1 MATALP
7 TMAVSLVYILWDA
20 CRRALKRQAPPR
32 PTQPTKGDEQVE
44 QRLAYLT
51 ICAKPLPRR
60 R

>member
-20 CRRALKRQAPPR
+20 CRRALKRQAPPPPPQ
-32 PTQPTKGDEQVE
+32 PTQADEHLE
-44 QRLAYLT
+44 QRLVSLT
-51 ICAKPLPRR
+51 FCAKPLPRR